1 MVSACATSRSAATP
15 KLDPI
20 VPESPSARLITVTSV
35 PVRPSLPSVRL
46 AERPSFLTV
55 GTTRLV
61 LLCGVIVAIGM
72 IPGRLTPYAA
82 GWVSLGGL
90 VGIPL
95 AIAVP
100 FLASVR
106 ALARRLPLATAA
118 LRAVNH
124 LGLVGLG
131 AAFFLV
137 WTFVYLA
144 LWWRHPHE
152 AFAGLAAA
160 PRFADFFYYAV
171 STAFISPPGDILGH
185 SRGVRSATMI
195 EMLTGFALLAVYLSS
210 FVDWQRRDPTQE

>member
-1 MVSACATSRSAATP
+1 M
-15 KLDPI
+15 
-20 VPESPSARLITVTSV
+20 
-35 PVRPSLPSVRL
+35 PVRPTLPALRFSD
-46 AERPSFLTV
+46 RPTFLTV
-55 GTTRLV
+55 GTIRLV
-61 LLCGVIVAIGM
+61 ALCAVIVGIGM
-72 IPGRLTPYAA
+72 LPGRLTQTSA
-82 GWVSLGGL
+82 GWIALGGL
-90 VGIPL
+90 VGLPL
-95 AIAVP
+95 AIALS

-118 LRAVNH
+118 LRVVH
-124 LGLVGLG
+124 SLGLVGLG

-152 AFAGLAAA
+152 AFAGLGPS

-171 STAFISPPGDILGH
+171 STAFISPPGDILGR

-210 FVDWQRRDPTQE
+210 FVDWHRREPPSE